1 MPPDSG
7 AKADTFDGPLRATIG
22 LMQCSK
28 DYPFTRSPRR
38 RRTSARACPHALRS
52 PVWSAARVRPNPA
65 MAALIHGA

>member
-28 DYPFTRSPRR
+28 DYPLLDHL
-38 RRTSARACPHALRS
+38 AG
-52 PVWSAARVRPNPA
+52 AARQRGPA
-65 MAALIHGA
+65 RTR